1 MSETVIP
8 IASTPS
14 TRAGFCWAR
23 AFWVRSWG
31 TPRTSDNTQI
41 ENTLWR
47 RRLGRKSSFMSQLPA
62 HCKFPVLLPILFIR
76 RLGHSQAFHQVVAY
90 SKCVGHDGER
100 RIDGCARWEETPVH
114 DVKVVDVM
122 GFAVHVQYRSLRVLS
137 KANGAVLMS
146 HAGEWNLLSHVE
158 VSPKQ
163 PLMTVMAMH
172 GAVRLLHGLLQF

>member
-14 TRAGFCWAR
+14 TRAGCCWASACR
-23 AFWVRSWG
+23 VKTWG
-31 TPRTSDNTQI
+31 TASTSDSTQI
-41 ENTLWR
+41 ANTLWR
-47 RRLGRKSSFMSQLPA
+47 RRCVRKSSFMSRLPA
-62 HCKFPVLLPILFIR
+62 HCKFPVLLPIPFVR
-76 RLGHSQAFHQVVAY
+76 CLGHSQALHQVVAH

-100 RIDGCARWEETPVH
+100 RIDGSARWEETSVYN
-114 DVKVVDVM
+114 VEVVDVM
-122 GFAVHVQYRSLRVLS
+122 GFAVHVQCGSLRVLS
-137 KANGAVLMS
+137 KANGAVLMG
-146 HAGEWNLLSHVE
+146 HAGEWNLLSHVQ